1 MAAFAELDHTRFDVR
16 SIVDMGGLAVIERGH
31 RDACLNWLRQN
42 SYAVDSIDFG
52 DGIGPAMVTVG
63 ELLKW
68 RENFGYDLGPDDR
81 NLDALED
88 GFYWWPDTHSQV
100 LELLNGDVAFHEDAR
115 FLFGLLSSI
124 CGQSRRRL
132 ALGFR
137 FFAMLALDRD
147 SPLIDAAF
155 ESLKIPSP
163 YWSPG
168 RSNPFENT

>member
-1 MAAFAELDHTRFDVR
+1 MAAFAELDHTRFDVWA
-16 SIVDMGGLAVIERGH
+16 IVDMEKVAVIELAH

-52 DGIGPAMVTVG
+52 DGIGPAMVAVG
-63 ELLKW
+63 ELLSWKQK
-68 RENFGYDLGPDDR
+68 FGYDLEPDKR

-100 LELLNGDVAFHEDAR
+100 LELLNGDVAFHEDAH
-115 FLFGLLSSI
+115 FFFGLLSI
-124 CGQSRRRL
+124 IRRQSQRRL

-147 SPLIDAAF
+147 SPLIDADF

-163 YWSPG
+163 WTPG